1 MERNTTQKM
10 LPSRARDA
18 PLEREEDSRG
28 TEQPSGHFCAS
39 AEGGG
44 RHCREAKG
52 LIIKPV
58 YVTEKTLPLG
68 QC

>member
-18 PLEREEDSRG
+18 PLERKEDSSG

-39 AEGGG
+39 AEGVGG
-44 RHCREAKG
+44 TA
-52 LIIKPV
+52 
-58 YVTEKTLPLG
+58 EK
-68 QC
+68 QKD

>member
-18 PLEREEDSRG
+18 PLEREEDSSG

-39 AEGGG
+39 AEGVGG
-44 RHCREAKG
+44 TA
-52 LIIKPV
+52 
-58 YVTEKTLPLG
+58 EKHKD
-68 QC
+68 